1 MSQPAANGPDPMDGL
16 RLALLRQ
23 RADEMRKRRSFRT
36 FGMKEGLLVLMLAVG
51 ITILA
56 LTEPGRSHTLQLVLG
71 WGLIVQAGFLYWSL
85 RQSAGQELQRLTQR
99 ISALTQSP
107 DGKAMEQAAGAAQEL
122 LLRK

>member
-1 MSQPAANGPDPMDGL
+1 MTPAASGGPDPMDGL
-16 RLALLRQ
+16 RLALLQQ
-23 RADEMRKRRSFRT
+23 RADEMRKRLRFRT
-36 FGMKEGLLVLMLAVG
+36 FGMKEGLLVVMLASG

-71 WGLIVQAGFLYWSL
+71 WALVVQAAGLYLSL
-85 RQSAGQELQRLTQR
+85 RHSASLELERLTQR

-107 DGKAMEQAAGAAQEL
+107 DGNAMEQAAGRAQEL